1 MAKKKKG
8 EDLLISH
15 IISRF
20 IKPELKFTSDQFKS
34 IKDIL
39 ELPITVLKNVD
50 KIEAAQIYDIFR
62 VNSIEELSELN
73 PNNPIESLLPSLEK
87 GIDPQRYEKKVRIIV
102 DQVKEGIPNIEKFR
116 NHIAIAGMI
125 KRSWSKRKTYTKKTD
140 TKVICVGLD
149 NAGKTAIL
157 SGLGGK
163 LGITELGKLKP
174 TKRIERKRISTSS
187 LDLFIWDF
195 GGQEEYRK
203 DYLAKPEAYFVGTDL
218 LIYVLDMQDPERY
231 NESFEYLIEIL
242 EVIRLLG
249 ENVYILAFMHKADPD
264 ILADPDFQLNS
275 EYVADKLNYHLANY
289 DFEYDIYSTSIYN
302 FFTSEPKFSKFIK
315 ETLSDKESLNNPL
328 IRKVEGMGDILDST
342 LNAVVSLANSMGEQ
356 ISSLNDRINELE
368 ARLESNLI
376 PLPETTATK
385 QARKKNEDLKA
396 PSIIY
401 TKPKSVEPE
410 AEANSSSSDIRLTIL
425 NELSSLFQAKKNLDS
440 NNPINKL
447 GSLGTKMKKTKKQN
461 KKK

>member
-1 MAKKKKG
+1 M
-8 EDLLISH
+8 
-15 IISRF
+15 
-20 IKPELKFTSDQFKS
+20 KPELKFSPEQFKS
-34 IKDIL
+34 LKELL
-39 ELPITVLKNVD
+39 ELPITALKNVD

-62 VNSIEELSELN
+62 VNSIEELADLN
-73 PNNPIESLLPSLEK
+73 PNNPIEVLLPSLEK
-87 GIDPQRYEKKVRIIV
+87 GIDPQRYEKKVKIIE
-102 DQVKEGIPNIEKFR
+102 DQVKEGIPDIEKFR

-125 KRSWSKRKTYTKKTD
+125 KRSWSKRKSYTKKSE

-157 SGLGGK
+157 TGLGGK
-163 LGITELGKLKP
+163 LGISELGKLKP

-187 LDLFIWDF
+187 LDLYLWDF

-264 ILADPDFQLNS
+264 ILSDPDFQLDT
-275 EYVADKLNYHLANY
+275 EYVADKLNYHLSNY
-289 DFEYDIYSTSIYN
+289 NFEYDIYSTSIYN

-328 IRKVEGMGDILDST
+328 IRKVEGMGDILDSI
-342 LNAVVSLANSMGEQ
+342 LNAVVTLANSTNEQ
-356 ISSLNDRINELE
+356 IASLNQRINELE
-368 ARLESNLI
+368 SRIESGLL
-376 PLPETTATK
+376 PLPITTANR
-385 QARKKNEDLKA
+385 QESQSDDELKS

-401 TKPKSVEPE
+401 TKPKTEE
-410 AEANSSSSDIRLTIL
+410 GETESSTSPSDIRLTIL
-425 NELSSLFQAKKNLDS
+425 NELSSLFQAKKSLDTNS
-440 NNPINKL
+440 PVNKL
-447 GSLGTKMKKTKKQN
+447 GSLGTKMKKTKKN
-461 KKK
+461 T

>member
-1 MAKKKKG
+1 MKKG
-8 EDLLISH
+8 ESLLIAH

-20 IKPELKFTSDQFKS
+20 IKPELKYNPEQFNTLKE
-34 IKDIL
+34 IL
-39 ELPITVLKNVD
+39 ELPITALKNVD

-62 VNSIEELSELN
+62 VNSIEDLAGLN
-73 PNNPIESLLPSLEK
+73 PNNPIETLLPSLEK
-87 GIDPQRYEKKVRIIV
+87 GIDPKRYEKKVRIIV
-102 DQVKEGIPNIEKFR
+102 DQVKERIPDIEKLR

-125 KRSWSKRKTYTKKTD
+125 KRSWSKRKTYAKKTD

-163 LGITELGKLKP
+163 LGISELGKLRP
-174 TKRIERKRISTSS
+174 TKRIERKQISTSS

-264 ILADPDFQLNS
+264 ILMDPDFQLNI
-275 EYVADKLNYHLANY
+275 EYVADKLNYHLSNY
-289 DFEYDIYSTSIYN
+289 DFEYDIYTTSIYN
-302 FFTSEPKFSKFIK
+302 FFTSEPRFSRFIK

-342 LNAVVSLANSMGEQ
+342 LNAVVTLANSLGEQ
-356 ISSLNDRINELE
+356 IASLNQRINDLETKLELGALPVQE
-368 ARLESNLI
+368 NSKKFGHKETSELKI
-376 PLPETTATK
+376 P
-385 QARKKNEDLKA
+385 
-396 PSIIY
+396 SVIY
-401 TKPKSVEPE
+401 TKPKSEE
-410 AEANSSSSDIRLTIL
+410 LESENIINSSDIRLTIL

-440 NNPINKL
+440 TNPINKL
-447 GSLGTKMKKTKKQN
+447 GSLGKKIQKTKN
-461 KKK
+461 K

>member
-1 MAKKKKG
+1 MFKNKRG
-8 EDLLISH
+8 EGLLISH
-15 IISRF
+15 ILSRF
-20 IKPELKFTSDQFKS
+20 IKPELKFSQEQFKS

-39 ELPITVLKNVD
+39 ELPITALKNVD

-62 VNSIEELSELN
+62 INSIEELAALN
-73 PNNPIESLLPSLEK
+73 PNNPIEELLPNLEK
-87 GIDPQRYEKKVRIIV
+87 GIDPRRYEKKVKIIV
-102 DQVKEGIPNIEKFR
+102 DKVKEGIPDIEKFR

-125 KRSWSKRKTYTKKTD
+125 KRSWSKRKTYTKKTE

-163 LGITELGKLKP
+163 LGISELGKLRP
-174 TKRIERKRISTSS
+174 TKRIERKQISTSS

-249 ENVYILAFMHKADPD
+249 ESVYILAFMHKADPD
-264 ILADPDFQLNS
+264 ILADPDFQLNI
-275 EYVADKLNYHLANY
+275 EYVADKLNYHLSNY
-289 DFEYDIYSTSIYN
+289 DFEYDIYTTSIYN
-302 FFTSEPKFSKFIK
+302 FFTSEPRFSRFIK

-342 LNAVVSLANSMGEQ
+342 LNAVVTLANSLGEQ
-356 ISSLNDRINELE
+356 IAALNHRINEME
-368 ARLESNLI
+368 NRFESGMI
-376 PLPETTATK
+376 PLPETTAAK
-385 QARKKNEDLKA
+385 QARDEISELKE

-401 TKPKSVEPE
+401 TKPKTTEEEVEVG
-410 AEANSSSSDIRLTIL
+410 SSSSDLRLTIL
-425 NELSSLFQAKKNLDS
+425 NELSSLFQAKKNLDT

-447 GSLGTKMKKTKKQN
+447 GALGTKMKKN
-461 KKK
+461 KMKRK

>member
-1 MAKKKKG
+1 MAKRKG
-8 EDLLISH
+8 ETLLISH

-20 IKPELKFTSDQFKS
+20 IKPELKYTPEQFTS
-34 IKDIL
+34 IKEIL
-39 ELPITVLKNVD
+39 ELPITALKNID
-50 KIEAAQIYDIFR
+50 KIEAAQIHDIFR
-62 VNSIEELSELN
+62 VNSIEELAELN
-73 PNNPIESLLPSLEK
+73 PNNPIEHLLPSIEK
-87 GIDPQRYEKKVRIIV
+87 GIDPKRYEKKVKIIK
-102 DQVKEGIPNIEKFR
+102 DQVKEGIPDLEKFR
-116 NHIAIAGMI
+116 NHVAVAGMI
-125 KRSWSKRKTYTKKTD
+125 KRSWSKRKTYTKKRD

-163 LGITELGKLKP
+163 LGISELGKLKP
-174 TKRIERKRISTSS
+174 TKRIERKRISTTN

-264 ILADPDFQLNS
+264 ILLDPDFQLNS
-275 EYVADKLNYHLANY
+275 EYVADKLNYHLSNY

-302 FFTSEPKFSKFIK
+302 FFTSEPKFSRFIK
-315 ETLSDKESLNNPL
+315 DVLSDKESLNNPL

-342 LNAVVSLANSMGEQ
+342 LNAVVTLANSLGEQ
-356 ISSLNDRINELE
+356 ISALNQRINDLETKLE
-368 ARLESNLI
+368 AGIL
-376 PLPETTATK
+376 PLPETSSSRHV
-385 QARKKNEDLKA
+385 RKESMEEIKV

-401 TKPKSVEPE
+401 TKPS
-410 AEANSSSSDIRLTIL
+410 AEESEIESSSQASDIRLTIL
-425 NELSSLFQAKKNLDS
+425 NELSSLFQAKKNLDT

-447 GSLGTKMKKTKKQN
+447 GSLGKKMKKGR

>member
-1 MAKKKKG
+1 
-8 EDLLISH
+8 
-15 IISRF
+15 
-20 IKPELKFTSDQFKS
+20 
-34 IKDIL
+34 
-39 ELPITVLKNVD
+39 
-50 KIEAAQIYDIFR
+50 
-62 VNSIEELSELN
+62 
-73 PNNPIESLLPSLEK
+73 
-87 GIDPQRYEKKVRIIV
+87 
-102 DQVKEGIPNIEKFR
+102 
-116 NHIAIAGMI
+116 MI

-264 ILADPDFQLNS
+264 ILSDPDFQLDS
-275 EYVADKLNYHLANY
+275 EYVADKLNYHLGNY
-289 DFEYDIYSTSIYN
+289 NFEYDIYSTSIYN

-328 IRKVEGMGDILDST
+328 IRKVLKVWEIFW
-342 LNAVVSLANSMGEQ
+342 
-356 ISSLNDRINELE
+356 
-368 ARLESNLI
+368 I
-376 PLPETTATK
+376 PH
-385 QARKKNEDLKA
+385 
-396 PSIIY
+396 
-401 TKPKSVEPE
+401 
-410 AEANSSSSDIRLTIL
+410 
-425 NELSSLFQAKKNLDS
+425 
-440 NNPINKL
+440 
-447 GSLGTKMKKTKKQN
+447 
-461 KKK
+461 